1 MAAGLMND
9 SLRIARLRIRA
20 RAAAE
25 RIDWEGVVDE
35 FENVLRSVI
44 RRQEAGRV

>member
-1 MAAGLMND
+1 MND

-25 RIDWEGVVDE
+25 PIDWEGVFDE
-35 FENVLRSVI
+35 FENVLRGVI
-44 RRQEAGRV
+44 QRQEAARV